1 MGWPWRASM
10 DGTLRL
16 ASRGA
21 WRFRGDLGWVCF
33 VPFGLLLVDISW
45 AAKDG
50 CRINTKDVGRVA
62 MTRGSDLSE
71 LPEAGFEVDAGVG
84 GAGST
89 KGLDETL
96 AHEMGGTL
104 GRKGEGDTIDGIGTK
119 D

>member
-50 CRINTKDVGRVA
+50 CRINF
-62 MTRGSDLSE
+62 SDLSE

-84 GAGST
+84 GAGGA

-104 GRKGEGDTIDGIGTK
+104 GRKGEGNTVDGICTE